1 MIRILQ
7 TYEDQNAAGTYCDE
21 HGSHEMFRLYINGV
35 EIPLCQSCVN
45 ALGRQIIPMMTD
57 DSRDIVEYAPMGRTD
72 GKPPAFRLERADAT
86 EQDGSEK

>member
-7 TYEDQNAAGTYCDE
+7 TYEDQNAADTYCDE

-45 ALGRQIIPMMTD
+45 ALGQQVIPMMTD
-57 DSRDIVEYAPMGRTD
+57 DSPDIVEYAPMGRTD
-72 GKPPAFRLERADAT
+72 GKPPAFRLERAGAT
-86 EQDGSEK
+86 EQDGRGK